1 VTAALLPA
9 VVLEYLRLA
18 GSARTT
24 GVDAVLACF
33 TDDAEVDDF
42 EDVRIGAEAI
52 RLWWQG
58 PATAYNYTV
67 ELLGGHALGSD
78 RFVAF
83 TRLVGDFPGGT
94 AELADRFA
102 LRDGLIA
109 KLEIVASDPTG
120 DR

>member
-1 VTAALLPA
+1 VTTASLPA
-9 VVLEYLRLA
+9 VVTEYLRLA
-18 GSARTT
+18 GSARTA

-52 RLWWQG
+52 RRWWQG
-58 PATAYNYTV
+58 PATAYEYHIEV
-67 ELLGGHALGSD
+67 LGGHALGTD

-94 AELADRFA
+94 AELADRFT

-109 KLEIVASDPTG
+109 KLEIAATDPTG

>member
-1 VTAALLPA
+1 VTTASLPP
-9 VVLEYLRLA
+9 VVTEYPRLA
-18 GSARTT
+18 GSAGTADA
-24 GVDAVLACF
+24 DAVLACF

-42 EDVRIGAEAI
+42 EEVRIGAEAI
-52 RLWWQG
+52 RRWWHG
-58 PATAYNYTV
+58 PATADDYTV
-67 ELLGGHALGSD
+67 EVLGGHALGAD

-94 AELADRFA
+94 AEWADRFT

-109 KLEIVASDPTG
+109 KLEIAATDPTG

>member
-1 VTAALLPA
+1 VTTLPA
-9 VVLEYLRLA
+9 VVSEYLRLA
-18 GSARTT
+18 GSPRTADA
-24 GVDAVLACF
+24 DAVLACF
-33 TDDAEVDDF
+33 TDDAEVHDF

-52 RLWWQG
+52 RQWWQG
-58 PATAYNYTV
+58 PATAYDYTV
-67 ELLGGHALGSD
+67 AVLGGHALGAE

-94 AELADRFA
+94 AELADRFT

-109 KLEIVASDPTG
+109 QLEIAAIDPTG

>member
-1 VTAALLPA
+1 VTTASLPA
-9 VVLEYLRLA
+9 VVTEYLRLA
-18 GSARTT
+18 GSAGTADA
-24 GVDAVLACF
+24 DAVLACF

-42 EDVRIGAEAI
+42 EEVRIGAEAI
-52 RLWWQG
+52 RRWWHG
-58 PATAYNYTV
+58 PATAYDYTV
-67 ELLGGHALGSD
+67 EVLGGHALGAD

-94 AELADRFA
+94 AEWADRFT

-109 KLEIVASDPTG
+109 KLEIAATDPTG

>member
-1 VTAALLPA
+1 VTTASLPA
-9 VVLEYLRLA
+9 VLTKYLRLA
-18 GSARTT
+18 GSPRTA

-33 TDDAEVDDF
+33 TDDAEVDDV
-42 EDVRIGAEAI
+42 EDVCIGVEAI
-52 RLWWQG
+52 RRWWQG
-58 PATAYNYTV
+58 PATAYDYTIEV
-67 ELLGGHALGSD
+67 LGGHALGGE

-94 AELADRFA
+94 VELADRFT

-109 KLEIVASDPTG
+109 KLEIAATEPTG

>member
-1 VTAALLPA
+1 MTPTSLPA
-9 VVLEYLRLA
+9 VVTEYLGLA
-18 GSARTT
+18 GSPRSADA
-24 GVDAVLACF
+24 DAVLACF

-52 RLWWQG
+52 RRWWQG
-58 PATAYNYTV
+58 PATAYDYTV
-67 ELLGGHALGSD
+67 EVLGGHALGAD

-83 TRLVGDFPGGT
+83 PRLFGDFPGGT
-94 AELADRFA
+94 AELADRFT

-109 KLEIVASDPTG
+109 QLEITATDPIG

>member
-1 VTAALLPA
+1 VTTASLPA
-9 VVLEYLRLA
+9 VVTEYLRLA
-18 GSARTT
+18 GSARTA

-52 RLWWQG
+52 RRWWQG
-58 PATAYNYTV
+58 PATAYDYHV
-67 ELLGGHALGSD
+67 EVLGGHALGAD

-94 AELADRFA
+94 VELADRFT

-109 KLEIVASDPTG
+109 KLEIAATDPTG

>member
-1 VTAALLPA
+1 MTPASLPA
-9 VVLEYLRLA
+9 AVTEYLRLA
-18 GSARTT
+18 ASATT
-24 GVDAVLACF
+24 ADADAVLACF

-42 EDVRIGAEAI
+42 EDIRLGAEAI
-52 RLWWQG
+52 RRWWQG
-58 PATAYNYTV
+58 PATAYEYTLEV
-67 ELLGGHALGSD
+67 LGGHALGAD

-94 AELADRFA
+94 VELADRFT

-109 KLEIVASDPTG
+109 KLEIAATDPIG